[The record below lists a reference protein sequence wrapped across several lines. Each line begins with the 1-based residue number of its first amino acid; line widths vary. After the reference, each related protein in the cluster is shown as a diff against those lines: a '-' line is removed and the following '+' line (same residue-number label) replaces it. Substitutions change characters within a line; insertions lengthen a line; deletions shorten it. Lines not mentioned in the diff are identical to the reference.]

1 IICSPMTS
9 LKTSIKTITYLSDTG
24 CLEIQGASLTSWQL
38 SHTFY
43 NDSFSHKELGVTVG
57 GLNTDTINSAV
68 NGRWD
73 GQYGNV
79 YATVSDS
86 YDRKNHDHLSAFT
99 GTYSSTLAVS
109 RYGVNLG
116 ASGTDDLLGA
126 VLVDVK
132 GFSEQ
137 DEDSQDLQLEARV
150 AGSRTLQLGQSDSV
164 LFPYPGF
171 QSGFVEVNDSS
182 QGNQQ
187 GTTNIING
195 AGNRELMLLPGK
207 LRYREVS
214 ASFNYNYIGRLLLPA
229 AVKKFPIVGLN
240 SAMLLV
246 AEDGGFTL
254 EINGSEK
261 ELYLLSGQQFLKC
274 PLSVVKKRASIRYS
288 GDVTCSV
295 VTYSQLPESI
305 QVQAQ
310 LKQPKLRGNV
320 QTAQREVA
328 P

>member
-1 IICSPMTS
+1 
-9 LKTSIKTITYLSDTG
+9 
-24 CLEIQGASLTSWQL
+24 
-38 SHTFY
+38 
-43 NDSFSHKELGVTVG
+43 
-57 GLNTDTINSAV
+57 
-68 NGRWD
+68 
-73 GQYGNV
+73 
-79 YATVSDS
+79 
-86 YDRKNHDHLSAFT
+86 
-99 GTYSSTLAVS
+99 YSSTLAVS

-137 DEDSQDLQLEARV
+137 DEESQDLQLEARV

-214 ASFNYNYIGRLLLPA
+214 ASFNYNYIGRLLLLA
-229 AVKKFPIVGLN
+229 AVRKYPFVGVN
-240 SAMLLV
+240 SARLV
-246 AEDGGFTL
+246 VAKDGGFTR
-254 EINGSEK
+254 EINDSETQ
-261 ELYLLSGQQFLKC
+261 LYQTTGKHYLKC
-274 PLSVVKKRASIRYS
+274 PDSVVKKRASIRYS
-288 GDVTCSV
+288 GDVPCSV
-295 VTYSQLPESI
+295 VTYSQIPESI
-305 QVQAQ
+305 QVHGL
-310 LKQPKLRGNV
+310 LKQPKLR
-320 QTAQREVA
+320 
-328 P
+328 

>member
-1 IICSPMTS
+1 
-9 LKTSIKTITYLSDTG
+9 
-24 CLEIQGASLTSWQL
+24 
-38 SHTFY
+38 
-43 NDSFSHKELGVTVG
+43 G

-116 ASGTDDLLGA
+116 ASGTDGLLGA

-137 DEDSQDLQLEARV
+137 DEESQDLQLEARV

>member
-1 IICSPMTS
+1 MAVIPS
-9 LKTSIKTITYLSDTG
+9 
-24 CLEIQGASLTSWQL
+24 
-38 SHTFY
+38 FY

-57 GLNTDTINSAV
+57 GLNQCSEGAV

-86 YDRKNHDHLSAFT
+86 YDRKNHHHLSAFT

-109 RYGVNLG
+109 RYGVDLG

-137 DEDSQDLQLEARV
+137 DEESQDLQLEARV
-150 AGSRTLQLGQSDSV
+150 AGSQRTLGQSDSV

-214 ASFNYNYIGRLLLPA
+214 ASFDLQLYRSLVITSIGREIPA
-229 AVKKFPIVGLN
+229 GW
-240 SAMLLV
+240 
-246 AEDGGFTL
+246 
-254 EINGSEK
+254 SE
-261 ELYLLSGQQFLKC
+261 
-274 PLSVVKKRASIRYS
+274 
-288 GDVTCSV
+288 
-295 VTYSQLPESI
+295 
-305 QVQAQ
+305 
-310 LKQPKLRGNV
+310 
-320 QTAQREVA
+320 
-328 P
+328 